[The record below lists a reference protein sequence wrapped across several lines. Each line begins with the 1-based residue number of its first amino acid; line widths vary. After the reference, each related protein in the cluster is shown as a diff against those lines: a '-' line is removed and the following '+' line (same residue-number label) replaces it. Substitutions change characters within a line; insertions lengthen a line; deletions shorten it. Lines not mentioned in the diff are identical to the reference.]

1 MRTIR
6 VVTVAAMTAG
16 LLLGGAQR
24 VIGEPIDGCGV
35 PLPEVPVTTEVPP
48 LPAVPQLPQSP
59 KVPSLPPVDDD
70 LPVDVCD
77 TLSTPAEDAPDTT
90 VEPGI
95 PSVPVS
101 APSVIPPPP
110 PTPLT
115 GGCRAIDPGTPTCT
129 FDASGWIELE
139 AVAVM
144 AYADI
149 TVGNGRAGGF
159 TGAGYDPPQ
168 RFGVVLPASPGDRV
182 VVRAVRGWVVARPHR
197 SD

>member
-24 VIGEPIDGCGV
+24 VVGEPIDGCGV
-35 PLPEVPVTTEVPP
+35 PLPEVPVAPEVPQLPEVPP
-48 LPAVPQLPQSP
+48 LPEVSTE
-59 KVPSLPPVDDD
+59 

-77 TLSTPAEDAPDTT
+77 TRSTPAEGAPDTT
-90 VEPGI
+90 IEPT
-95 PSVPVS
+95 PSVPV
-101 APSVIPPPP
+101 PTPPVIPPPP
-110 PTPLT
+110 PAPLKD
-115 GGCRAIDPGTPTCT
+115 GCRAIDPGTPTCT

-139 AVAVM
+139 VVAVM